1 MYLHGTTVLIA
12 WVLQGMVFAVHG
24 VFIFVAIGG
33 CGGGLGVYLKM
44 ALGMKGV
51 LKQEQNRE
59 VIDFRT
65 R

>member
-1 MYLHGTTVLIA
+1 
-12 WVLQGMVFAVHG
+12 MVFAVHG

-44 ALGMKGV
+44 ALGMTGV
-51 LKQEQNRE
+51 LKQEQNPE
-59 VIDFRT
+59 AIDLRT